1 MNTDCKHGIGKA
13 FCALCNPSNDIHF
26 SLTAFS
32 RRHHTLDSKELAEKA
47 LEKMSTLQKNRLLLS
62 LIKREF
68 DSIRR
73 GQARGVET
81 SSSSSYFLERQQEKK
96 EKKRF
101 YIREVKERYVK
112 EREEPWKSG
121 YGKAW
126 DEWAGLLPT
135 QRKLTLQKLDPGY
148 LKWMEDGSYYGS
160 DDYLVSYNSYS
171 IDRAFK
177 NLESHI
183 RTEVT
188 LNLTEELLGSSFS
201 GANGSVTWGNATV
214 TDHAARVDFLLT
226 QAGSTVETAK
236 LHKVAIKMLTD
247 KHVSRLNEV
256 ADRGAK
262 AA

>member
-13 FCALCNPSNDIHF
+13 FCALCNPTNDIHF
-26 SLTAFS
+26 SMTAFS

-47 LEKMSTLQKNRLLLS
+47 LEKMSTLQKNQLLLS

-81 SSSSSYFLERQQEKK
+81 SSSSSYFLEMQQEKR

-101 YIREVKERYVK
+101 YQQRTKERYEI
-112 EREEPWKSG
+112 ERESPWTAMF
-121 YGKAW
+121 GKAC
-126 DEWAGLLPT
+126 DEWEALLPQ
-135 QRKLTLQKLDPGY
+135 QRKLILQKQEPGY
-148 LKWMEDGSYYGS
+148 LKYLEDKAYTK
-160 DDYLVSYNSYS
+160 DYLVPNYASYTV
-171 IDRAFK
+171 DKAFK
-177 NLESHI
+177 DFEAHV
-183 RTEVT
+183 RTEIT

-201 GANGSVTWGNATV
+201 GANGSVTWGDATV